1 MNIGIYAYGVR
12 NKETLHSQSSLQL
25 IYFSSVMIF
34 IISSNNVQIFD
45 HFAHLPILPMSSRT
59 SSNFSMTS
67 SNSSSFL
74 SVLWDCSETWFKCS
88 VATLSISLSIFFFSE
103 FFCRDKFSIFSS
115 HFFLWSLFL
124 VILQSEYWSSFPSNL
139 WFKILSTKHVTGN
152 VFSHWIFACLTG
164 KIFCRLC
171 FHWWF
176 TSWIASQKLVM

>member
-74 SVLWDCSETWFKCS
+74 SVLWDCSESWFKCS
-88 VATLSISLSIFFFSE
+88 VAMLSISLSIFFFSE
-103 FFCRDKFSIFSS
+103 FFCRDNFSIFSS
-115 HFFLWSLFL
+115 HFFLGSLFL
-124 VILQSEYWSSFPSNL
+124 VILQFEYWSSLSVHFQLMVQNSCNKAHDWKCFYSLNFCLFDWQNL
-139 WFKILSTKHVTGN
+139 LQTVS
-152 VFSHWIFACLTG
+152 
-164 KIFCRLC
+164 
-171 FHWWF
+171 
-176 TSWIASQKLVM
+176 

>member
-59 SSNFSMTS
+59 SSNSSMTS

-74 SVLWDCSETWFKCS
+74 SVLWDC
-88 VATLSISLSIFFFSE
+88 
-103 FFCRDKFSIFSS
+103 
-115 HFFLWSLFL
+115 
-124 VILQSEYWSSFPSNL
+124 
-139 WFKILSTKHVTGN
+139 
-152 VFSHWIFACLTG
+152 
-164 KIFCRLC
+164 
-171 FHWWF
+171 
-176 TSWIASQKLVM
+176 